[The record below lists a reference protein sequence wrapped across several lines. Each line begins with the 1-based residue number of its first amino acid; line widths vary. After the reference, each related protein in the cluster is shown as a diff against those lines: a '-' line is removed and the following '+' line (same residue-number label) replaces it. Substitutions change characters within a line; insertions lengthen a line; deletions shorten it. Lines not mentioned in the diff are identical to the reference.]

1 MDRNYLLKKKQNC
14 SKKESEVYIAEN
26 YCDQTGIIIS
36 TNQSHKENA
45 HMREDN
51 DRVCYL
57 FILFEIFKICIFLL
71 YLLCVQIKLIGWIIN
86 KYILLYV

>member
-14 SKKESEVYIAEN
+14 SKKESEVFIAEN
-26 YCDQTGIIIS
+26 YCDQTGIILS

-57 FILFEIFKICIFLL
+57 LFILFEIHTIVNFYCIYLCTNNSLITKREFKNNFF
-71 YLLCVQIKLIGWIIN
+71 
-86 KYILLYV
+86 